1 MQFNADLTLR
11 ATVHAAQQPWLASPL
26 PGVERRMLHRL
37 GQEVAQATSIVR
49 YAPGSSFSAHTHTGG
64 EEYLVLDGVFE
75 DEQGRYPA
83 GSYVR
88 NPRGTRHT
96 PSAPQGATILVK
108 LWQFDPQDQVQ
119 LQVQT
124 ADVPPKADPQRPG
137 VQFKRLFA
145 SAQED
150 VRLETWGP
158 HTPVELDL
166 PGGAEF
172 FLLDGSFSEGG
183 EVFAAHSWLRLPCG
197 SQLRAQAGAQGATV
211 WIKQGHLA
219 HWQTPPASA

>member
-1 MQFNADLTLR
+1 
-11 ATVHAAQQPWLASPL
+11 
-26 PGVERRMLHRL
+26 
-37 GQEVAQATSIVR
+37 
-49 YAPGSSFSAHTHTGG
+49 
-64 EEYLVLDGVFE
+64 LVLDGVFE

-172 FLLDGSFSEGG
+172 FVLDGSFAEGG
-183 EVFAAHSWLRLPCG
+183 EVFAVHSWLRLPCG

-211 WIKQGHLA
+211 WVKQGHLA